1 MLYVMW
7 VFYFILFFLIFKFFF
22 FFIMSQ
28 ISDTYFYSEHTRD
41 GDTGIVG
48 YTVRYLHRTLHGTLL
63 AAAPGV
69 RLVRHVSEVQGGGG
83 RQCWTLSGICIWV

>member
-1 MLYVMW
+1 MW

-69 RLVRHVSEVQGGGG
+69 RFVRHVSEVQGGGG

>member
-1 MLYVMW
+1 MLSGGGGGPLI
-7 VFYFILFFLIFKFFF
+7 FILFFIMPQIF
-22 FFIMSQ
+22 
-28 ISDTYFYSEHTRD
+28 DTYFYSEHTRD

-69 RLVRHVSEVQGGGG
+69 RLVRHISEVQGGGG

>member
-1 MLYVMW
+1 MW
-7 VFYFILFFLIFKFFF
+7 VFYLIFKFFF
-22 FFIMSQ
+22 FFIMPQ

-69 RLVRHVSEVQGGGG
+69 WLVRHVSEVQGGGG
-83 RQCWTLSGICIWV
+83 RQCWTLGGICIWV

>member
-1 MLYVMW
+1 MGFL
-7 VFYFILFFLIFKFFF
+7 FYFISFLKSF
-22 FFIMSQ
+22 FFIMPQ
-28 ISDTYFYSEHTRD
+28 IFDTYFYSEHTRD

-63 AAAPGV
+63 AVAPGV